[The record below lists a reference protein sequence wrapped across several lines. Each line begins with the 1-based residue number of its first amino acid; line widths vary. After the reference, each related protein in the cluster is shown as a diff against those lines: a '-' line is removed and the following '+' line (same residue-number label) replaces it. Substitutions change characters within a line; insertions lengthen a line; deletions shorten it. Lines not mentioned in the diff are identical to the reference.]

1 MVGALVAH
9 CQEVLSSTEVQGVLL
24 VRCCHFLRCF
34 FNKAYVSLRVIEMF
48 MKADMDKQQII
59 YLFIEEQYFQY
70 YDYLF

>member
-1 MVGALVAH
+1 
-9 CQEVLSSTEVQGVLL
+9 
-24 VRCCHFLRCF
+24 
-34 FNKAYVSLRVIEMF
+34 MF